1 MSGSTVKDVMS
12 QWVSWVSPDI
22 LLDEAITLMRT
33 SRVSHLFVGSPEH
46 LLGVLSEREVQAA
59 VGPALAEDDQQ
70 QYEQIVNGFTVEE
83 IMAREGVCVE
93 VDASVSEAAEL
104 LAEQN
109 AYAVPVL
116 EGCKV
121 VGLLTL
127 GDVVPVIAFRPKVLI
142 TPYEPASQAA

>member
-12 QWVSWVSPDI
+12 QWVSWVSPDM
-22 LLDEAITLMRT
+22 LLDDAITLMRT
-33 SRVSHLFVGSPEH
+33 SRVSHLFVGTPEN

-70 QYEQIVNGFTVEE
+70 QYDQIVNGFTVEE

-93 VDASVSEAAEL
+93 VDASVNEAAEL

-109 AYAVPVL
+109 RYAVPVL

-121 VGLLTL
+121 VGLITR
-127 GDVVPVIAFRPKVLI
+127 GDVVPVFAFRQKVVRL
-142 TPYEPASQAA
+142 PYEPAAHAA